1 MPVEEGSTMDEDTT
15 TAMAHM
21 AVTLHEEYG
30 FTDACA
36 TGMDPGY
43 RRRMVRE
50 RRVSSR
56 VVKGKG

>member
-1 MPVEEGSTMDEDTT
+1 MDEDTT